1 MVNAMR
7 TREVD
12 LIDPALAVIAR
23 YGDEELGLEI
33 SVLARK
39 LRKIVKP
46 TEDDLLPLRGRTDD
60 RLSQIIRNL
69 VSHRTLDK
77 KGLAVYRKGASL
89 TRGSYVLTELGRA
102 SVKESWARQLN

>member
-33 SVLARK
+33 SVLAKAAQNR
-39 LRKIVKP
+39 
-46 TEDDLLPLRGRTDD
+46 
-60 RLSQIIRNL
+60 
-69 VSHRTLDK
+69 
-77 KGLAVYRKGASL
+77 
-89 TRGSYVLTELGRA
+89 
-102 SVKESWARQLN
+102 

>member
-12 LIDPALAVIAR
+12 LIDPALAVIAK
-23 YGDEELGLEI
+23 YGDEDLGLEI
-33 SVLARK
+33 SVLAKK
-39 LRKIVKP
+39 LREIVKP
-46 TEDDLLPLRGRTDD
+46 TNEDLLPLQGRSDD

-77 KGLAVYRKGASL
+77 KGLAEYRKGTSL
-89 TRGSYVLTELGRA
+89 TRGSYVLTDLGRA
-102 SVKESWARQLN
+102 SVKESWARKLR

>member
-12 LIDPALAVIAR
+12 LIDPAIAVIAK

-33 SVLARK
+33 SVLAKK
-39 LRKIVKP
+39 LREILKP
-46 TEDDLLPLRGRTDD
+46 KEDDLLPLHGRSDD

-77 KGLAVYRKGASL
+77 KGLANYRKGTSL
-89 TRGSYVLTELGRA
+89 TRGSYILTELGRA
-102 SVKESWARQLN
+102 SVKETWARKLK